1 MRQDN
6 IFLVGPMGAG
16 KTAVGRHLGKQLG
29 LQFID
34 SDQEIQDRTGVD
46 IPFIFEKEGEQGF
59 RTREQ
64 AVIDEMSGRNG
75 VVLATGGGAVTVA
88 ANRQCLAGRGFVVY
102 LFASVEQQA
111 ERTRHSRNRPLLL
124 DCDPEEK
131 LQELFEVRDPLYRE
145 IADLVV
151 DTNGRRV
158 HDVVEQI
165 CVALSRNPE
174 QVPDGDD

>member
-124 DCDPEEK
+124 H
-131 LQELFEVRDPLYRE
+131 
-145 IADLVV
+145 
-151 DTNGRRV
+151 GG
-158 HDVVEQI
+158 EQI
-165 CVALSRNPE
+165 DYEAPSGLSLIHI
-174 QVPDGDD
+174 